1 MNEELMILITK
12 YGWKNKFNFYYE
24 LIYKIY
30 KENYCYNLQNYLEN
44 VENDVSMIY
53 TYSSIF
59 LEKNIFEVGI
69 KNKKSGIIF
78 STRNVVEININEINT
93 KEQIEKEIY
102 EFFNDLD
109 LEQKRTKNLL
119 IFKFREEDL
128 NKLNNIY
135 HLLKNYKYVFS
146 EKQLEV
152 KNKFVLFIIYLKSDE
167 KIKSN
172 SNSILFI
179 SNLPQKLIDNLQNN
193 HENFP
198 QILIST
204 NKEIIEKRLFDINN
218 TIITNMNDIFRY
230 FDFEKINYNKQEDAI
245 LPFQIKLLKYTIN
258 SNSLQTILIKC
269 FIKFIDQEEDF
280 INKIFRKEIFDSE
293 NLINMDFMKT
303 FFEYICDLYFQ
314 NFRKIVIILEKEQ
327 IMTSLLFN
335 EKFCQNEIIT
345 KYINDYTD
353 QINNKENIDFKW
365 DDKILNKKY
374 QIQILSG
381 LKFPFVK
388 NIFNHIL
395 TYVSKNISSQFL
407 EEDTNFL
414 YRNISIDYLYERQEK
429 YMKNLRKLNNKLY
442 LEVKKYVIVL
452 DILRSKNKELISFI
466 FKKIQN

>member
-1 MNEELMILITK
+1 M
-12 YGWKNKFNFYYE
+12 
-24 LIYKIY
+24 
-30 KENYCYNLQNYLEN
+30 
-44 VENDVSMIY
+44 
-53 TYSSIF
+53 
-59 LEKNIFEVGI
+59 
-69 KNKKSGIIF
+69 
-78 STRNVVEININEINT
+78 
-93 KEQIEKEIY
+93 
-102 EFFNDLD
+102 
-109 LEQKRTKNLL
+109 
-119 IFKFREEDL
+119 
-128 NKLNNIY
+128 
-135 HLLKNYKYVFS
+135 
-146 EKQLEV
+146 
-152 KNKFVLFIIYLKSDE
+152 
-167 KIKSN
+167 
-172 SNSILFI
+172 
-179 SNLPQKLIDNLQNN
+179 IDNLQNN

-353 QINNKENIDFKW
+353 KINNKENNDFKW

-374 QIQILSG
+374 QIQILFG

-395 TYVSKNISSQFL
+395 TYASKNISSQFL

-429 YMKNLRKLNNKLY
+429 YMKNLRKLNKKLY

-452 DILRSKNKELISFI
+452 DILRSKNKELISNFFNDLFFVYI
-466 FKKIQN
+466 QKNTKLKNHYSELVKILDLMLQIRLKTRMNDKLSMDEFNNNFQFKKFIDIIEEEIREKNKNIKYENMIQINLFNEKLNKTSFDLNLNKGKNNEELIGDNIYINKFLSIVIFLQS